1 MYRHLL
7 SADVNDEGM
16 LTELGGIWTFMPT
29 NLESEV
35 EAVSPDMDY
44 AWFGFWLEV
53 TTNAAGDETFGI
65 QGISGGSGEPY
76 TQAQV
81 DSLEGKATFEGDATG
96 KYMAKMVTPY
106 GAISEAV
113 SGQFIADVEMTAV
126 FGEVGQELVDDQNKV
141 WGSIANFRDPAHMDN
156 EAFFRRQ
163 SLDATMDPNPWSVDL
178 MRADIT
184 GGGVDGD
191 NMFRGDAVGDKSA
204 SMGSWTA
211 QFFSGDADNE
221 EMPGHVAGQFDAHF
235 SNGHIV
241 GGFAAAK
248 KADAE

>member
-7 SADVNDEGM
+7 SAEVDDEGM
-16 LTELGGIWTFMPT
+16 LTALDGTWTFMPT

-53 TTNAAGDETFGI
+53 TTNAAGKETFGI

-81 DSLEGKATFEGDATG
+81 NDLEGKATFEGDATG

-126 FGEVGQELVDDQNKV
+126 FGDVGQALLDDQNTVK
-141 WGSIANFRDPAHMDN
+141 GDITNFRDPAHLDN

-163 SLDATMDPNPWSVDL
+163 LDETMDPTNPWSVEL
-178 MRADIT
+178 MPADIT
-184 GGGVDGD
+184 DGGVDGN
-191 NMFRGDAVGDKSA
+191 NMFGGDTVGDKSA